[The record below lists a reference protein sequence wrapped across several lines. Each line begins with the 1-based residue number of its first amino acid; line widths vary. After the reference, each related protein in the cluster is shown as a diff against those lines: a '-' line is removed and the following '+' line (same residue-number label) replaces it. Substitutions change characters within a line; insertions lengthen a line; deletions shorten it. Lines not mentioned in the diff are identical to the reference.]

1 MLRYLKK
8 LETRDL
14 SLTASMIP
22 LGSCTMKLNASAE
35 MFPISWPEFSSL
47 HPFVPEDQSTG
58 YQQLFSQLE
67 EWLCNITG
75 FDSVS
80 LQPNAGSQ
88 GEFAGLLAIRRFHES
103 RGEKNRNICLIPMS
117 AHGTNP
123 ASAIMAGMKVVPVTC
138 GQSAANGDVDLDN
151 LKAQAEKHS
160 ENLAAIMVTYPSTH
174 GVFERGIREI
184 CTIIHNHGGQVY
196 MDGANLNAQIGLTNP
211 RHIGA
216 DVCHLN
222 LHKTF
227 CIPHGGGGPGV
238 GPIGVA
244 KHLKPFLPGNPLES
258 NSAPVAAARWG
269 SAGILPISWMYIAM
283 MGCEKLTKATQVA
296 ILNANYIAHR
306 LAKTFPILY
315 RGKNG
320 LVAHECIVDLR
331 DYKKINVEDVAKR
344 LIDYGFHAPTMS
356 WPVAGTMMIEPTESE
371 PKKELDRFC
380 NAMISIHKEIMAIEN
395 GDVDPENN
403 LLNHIEGPNMQ
414 ISELHLRKD
423 LRMKH
428 VMIDT
433 EDGSSIDSKSP
444 VVDAL
449 SLIAQDP
456 NSAVVVNN
464 KNGESIGIATE
475 KDIIIALEKNGASI
489 LDDAIETI
497 MTANPICADINTT
510 CEEALQQMID
520 GNFRNMPVFENEH
533 FKGIVQALE
542 IAEGKMVEVL
552 EENRK
557 LKELI
562 VKHLPKKFYFQSTDD
577 VNEVHDSMVENN
589 MSCALIQNT
598 DRPAD
603 IIDLSDF
610 LHLMGQNKSLK
621 GPSN

>member
-1 MLRYLKK
+1 
-8 LETRDL
+8 
-14 SLTASMIP
+14 
-22 LGSCTMKLNASAE
+22 
-35 MFPISWPEFSSL
+35 
-47 HPFVPEDQSTG
+47 
-58 YQQLFSQLE
+58 
-67 EWLCNITG
+67 
-75 FDSVS
+75 
-80 LQPNAGSQ
+80 
-88 GEFAGLLAIRRFHES
+88 
-103 RGEKNRNICLIPMS
+103 
-117 AHGTNP
+117 
-123 ASAIMAGMKVVPVTC
+123 
-138 GQSAANGDVDLDN
+138 
-151 LKAQAEKHS
+151 
-160 ENLAAIMVTYPSTH
+160 
-174 GVFERGIREI
+174 
-184 CTIIHNHGGQVY
+184 
-196 MDGANLNAQIGLTNP
+196 
-211 RHIGA
+211 
-216 DVCHLN
+216 
-222 LHKTF
+222 
-227 CIPHGGGGPGV
+227 
-238 GPIGVA
+238 
-244 KHLKPFLPGNPLES
+244 
-258 NSAPVAAARWG
+258 
-269 SAGILPISWMYIAM
+269 
-283 MGCEKLTKATQVA
+283 
-296 ILNANYIAHR
+296 
-306 LAKTFPILY
+306 
-315 RGKNG
+315 
-320 LVAHECIVDLR
+320 
-331 DYKKINVEDVAKR
+331 
-344 LIDYGFHAPTMS
+344 
-356 WPVAGTMMIEPTESE
+356 
-371 PKKELDRFC
+371 
-380 NAMISIHKEIMAIEN
+380 
-395 GDVDPENN
+395 
-403 LLNHIEGPNMQ
+403 MQ

-444 VVDAL
+444 VVAAL

-610 LHLMGQNKSLK
+610 LHLMGQNKNLK